1 MRAGGA
7 RLAAVAL
14 SCALLAGAWP
24 VSAQDAKVVH
34 EDVRF
39 QHYGVQDGLSQTS
52 ARALLQ
58 DESGYV
64 WVGTQDGLNR
74 FDGYEFRVYRNDP
87 QRDDSLPDNHIT
99 VLEPAR
105 GGGFWVGTLGGGLA
119 RYLPQREAF
128 VRHPADGAPG
138 SLANKSVIALHE
150 SANGVL
156 WVAGSG
162 GELQWRAPDGTRF
175 ESVAPALRK
184 QLGAVHAIASPQTGQ
199 LLLGTATGLWTLSAD
214 GRQATPW
221 AEPAQ
226 MHETLAIALAPA
238 GGAVWAGTSRHGLMH
253 FDRDGRLQRQ
263 LGPEEGLPDR
273 QVSALQLDPQGRL
286 WIATPQG
293 LARLDDAD
301 APPRVWTAGSGLPG
315 GLASNRVYALM
326 LDRSGLLWIG
336 TWLNGLNLHVPQSE
350 AFGYI
355 RVYESQSPG
364 VEIAV
369 HALEPMP
376 DGSLLL
382 ASAANLGVIRF
393 DPEAPADEGMPASSP
408 FERRDPAARS
418 DARVSAILRGPDGTV
433 WLGTHDGL
441 EQRTGERTIIYR
453 HDPDDPGSLPDN
465 AVHDIYQTRDGT
477 LWVSLASGRLA
488 SLCDGCSEFRE
499 HRIAPLSASS
509 GGRDRA
515 RVEAMLEDRRGDL
528 WIAMMPAGLY
538 RLDRRSGKLEH
549 FPHSDAAVS
558 ISHDSITGM
567 IEDRRGRLWIGTQG
581 GGLNRVEIEAN
592 GRRPVFSHYGIDE
605 GLASVAVGALA
616 EDAKGRIWISTTV
629 GISRLDPDTGAIT
642 NYGAA
647 AGTQPM
653 GYFVNSSAKFED
665 GRIAFGGLQ
674 GVTLFRP
681 ADIAPLPPPRRL
693 AITGLAVYRADGS
706 AESRPVHAS
715 GGGLSRLQLLPGSD
729 DIDIEFSALA
739 YAAPDRVQYQ
749 YRLDGIN
756 PDWVEVD
763 ARRRRAS
770 YSNLDP
776 GEYLFRV
783 RARSP
788 GGAWSEE
795 LRLPIRLQSAWWQTG
810 TARVLYALG
819 LLLLVALIARAVR
832 QRRAERE
839 INQREVA
846 HSEQRLK
853 LALWGTGDELWD
865 WDIAAGQLRRQ
876 NPLDRPDADTD
887 EVVESD
893 DRLRDSVHPD
903 DRERFEQT
911 LAGHRS
917 GAGESMEV
925 TYRVRRNDQ
934 WRWRLSRGR
943 VVARDAAG
951 RAMRVVG
958 TNSDITPLKE
968 NELELARINA
978 ELESRVA
985 QRTLALHDTN
995 ASLRSTIDE
1004 LRETQQQLVEAEK
1017 MAALGGLVAGVAH
1030 EINTPLGV
1038 SVTAASY
1045 LDQEAR
1051 ALERQLDAG
1060 SPDPLALQQFGATA
1074 VRSSQLILH
1083 NLRRADRMI
1092 RSFKQVA
1099 VDQSS
1104 EEPRRIDLGAY
1115 LEEILVSLQPS
1126 LRRHRVDIDCPSGI
1140 EFETYPGAI
1149 YQIIS
1154 NLAMNSVTHGFDED
1168 QPGRIELLARVQGD
1182 EAVIRYADHG
1192 KGMDTETCRRVFE
1205 PFFTTRR
1212 GAGGSGLGMHITW
1225 NLATQVLGGSIA
1237 CESAPGQGTRFTL
1250 RIPMRGVAER
1260 SPAPAQA

>member
-1 MRAGGA
+1 MGRAVGA
-7 RLAAVAL
+7 RLAAAAL
-14 SCALLAGAWP
+14 FCVLSVGAWP
-24 VSAQDAKVVH
+24 VPAQDAKVVH

-87 QRDDSLPDNHIT
+87 GRDDSLPDSHVT

-119 RYLPQREAF
+119 RYLPQRDSF
-128 VRHPADGAPG
+128 VRYLADGAPG

-150 SANGVL
+150 GADGVL
-156 WVAGSG
+156 WIAGSG
-162 GELQWRAPDGTRF
+162 GELQRRPPDGNRF
-175 ESVAPALRK
+175 ESVAGALRK
-184 QLGAVHAIASPQTGQ
+184 QLGAVHAMVSLPTGE
-199 LLLGTATGLWTLSAD
+199 LLLGTATGLWTLDAD

-221 AEPAQ
+221 AEPDR
-226 MHETLAIALAPA
+226 MHETLAIALAP
-238 GGAVWAGTSRHGLMH
+238 GGAVWAGTPRDGLLH
-253 FDRDGRLQRQ
+253 FDRHGRLQRR
-263 LGPEEGLPDR
+263 LGVEEGLPDR
-273 QVSALQLDPQGRL
+273 HISALQLDADGRL
-286 WIATPQG
+286 WVATPRG
-293 LARLDDAD
+293 LARLDGSD
-301 APPRVWTAGSGLPG
+301 APPRVWTAGSGLSG
-315 GLASNRVYALM
+315 ALASNRVHALM

-336 TWLNGLNLHVPQSE
+336 TWLNGLSLHVPQSE
-350 AFGYI
+350 AFGSI
-355 RVYESQSPG
+355 RVYESRSPG
-364 VEIAV
+364 LELAV
-369 HALEPMP
+369 YSLEPMP

-382 ASAANLGVIRF
+382 APAAGLGMVRF
-393 DPEAPADEGMPASSP
+393 DPGAPPGEGVWA
-408 FERRDPAARS
+408 RYRS
-418 DARVSAILRGPDGTV
+418 DPDDPSTLPDARISAIHRAPDGTV
-433 WLGTHDGL
+433 WIGTRNGL
-441 EQRTGERTIIYR
+441 AQWTGEGFATYR
-453 HDPDDPGSLPDN
+453 HDPADPGSLPEN
-465 AVHDIYQTRDGT
+465 AIHEIYQTADGT
-477 LWVSLASGRLA
+477 LWISLASGRFA
-488 SLCDGCSEFRE
+488 SLCAGCDEFRE
-499 HRIAPLSASS
+499 HRIATPSASS
-509 GGRDRA
+509 SGRDHT
-515 RVEAMLEDRRGDL
+515 RVETMLEDSRGDL
-528 WIAMMPAGLY
+528 WIGMIPTGLY
-538 RLDRRSGKLEH
+538 RLDRQSGTLEH
-549 FPHSDAAVS
+549 FPHDNAPGS
-558 ISHDSITGM
+558 ISHDSVTGM

-581 GGLNRVEIEAN
+581 GGLNRMVIDAA
-592 GRRPVFSHYGIDE
+592 GRPVFRHYGTAE
-605 GLASVAVGALA
+605 GLASLAVGALA
-616 EDAKGRIWISTTV
+616 EDAMGRIWISTTV

-647 AGTQPM
+647 AGAQPM
-653 GYFVNSSAKFED
+653 GYFVNSSAKFDD

-674 GVTLFRP
+674 GVTIFRP
-681 ADIAPLPPPRRL
+681 TDIAPLPPPRQV
-693 AITGLAVYRADGS
+693 AITRLAVYRADGS
-706 AESRPVHAS
+706 ADSRPVDVD
-715 GGGLSRLQLLPGSD
+715 GGTRSPLQLPPDSD
-729 DIDIEFSALA
+729 AIDIEFSALA

-776 GEYLFRV
+776 GAYLFRV

-795 LRLPIRLQSAWWQTG
+795 MRLPIRLQPAWWQTG
-810 TARVLYALG
+810 IARAMYLIG
-819 LLLLVALIARAVR
+819 LLLMVALVIRAVR

-839 INQREVA
+839 INQREIA

-893 DRLRDSVHPD
+893 QRLRDSVHPD
-903 DRERFEQT
+903 DRERFEQA

-917 GAGESMEV
+917 GAGETMEV
-925 TYRVRRNDQ
+925 TYRVRRDDR
-934 WRWRLSRGR
+934 WCWRLSRGR
-943 VVARDAAG
+943 VVARDADG
-951 RAMRVVG
+951 RPVRVVG

-1004 LRETQQQLVEAEK
+1004 LRQTQQQLVEAEK

-1060 SPDPLALQQFGATA
+1060 PLDPAALQQFGSTA

-1104 EEPRRIDLGAY
+1104 EESRRIDLGAY
-1115 LEEILVSLQPS
+1115 LEEILMSLQPS
-1126 LRRHRVDIDCPSGI
+1126 LRRHRVDIDCPPGI

-1168 QPGRIELLARVQGD
+1168 EPGRIELVARVQDD
-1182 EAVIRYADHG
+1182 EVVIRYGDNG
-1192 KGMDTETCRRVFE
+1192 RGMDAESCRRVFE

-1237 CESAPGQGTRFTL
+1237 CQSTPGEGTRFTL
-1250 RIPMRGVAER
+1250 RMPMQLATR
-1260 SPAPAQA
+1260 PAA